1 MVLPPLDPSKGARG
15 SEMSSIA
22 SSVFS
27 ESCYNRMSRKF
38 ASKIRPPN
46 NTDGKARNEQVDF
59 VDDQSVDSEVKAS
72 RIQKQSL
79 EKEVSSLKHH
89 LFNSGGI
96 VTLDQLLEAEGKLK
110 DITEENEILESI
122 CRENKERIEKEELT
136 IETSLPTRKS
146 DSLLNRVL
154 ALDFDKESDE
164 ESLCNAKKFYFKC
177 KYLEH
182 TSRGSKYTLA
192 HYLGL
197 CVSR

>member
-1 MVLPPLDPSKGARG
+1 M
-15 SEMSSIA
+15 
-22 SSVFS
+22 
-27 ESCYNRMSRKF
+27 
-38 ASKIRPPN
+38 
-46 NTDGKARNEQVDF
+46 
-59 VDDQSVDSEVKAS
+59 KAS
-72 RIQKQSL
+72 RIEKQSL

-154 ALDFDKESDE
+154 ALDFDKDSDE